1 MAIFDNIDVGNSRA
15 VIIIRASSGAGK
27 STFASFIQSLYPK
40 AVICCADDYFY
51 DKHGNYNFNASQ
63 LGAAHLNCKKK
74 FEFSL
79 DNGAECV
86 IVSNTNVK
94 SSEWKYYHDLAL
106 ERGYKVFFLVIENRH
121 GGKDCHGLSQETLKR
136 QKETIL
142 KNISL

>member
-1 MAIFDNIDVGNSRA
+1 MNITKSVLILKG
-15 VIIIRASSGAGK
+15 VSGSGK
-27 STFASFIQSLYPK
+27 SSFASFIQSLYPK
-40 AVICCADDYFY
+40 AVICCADDHFY

-86 IVSNTNVK
+86 IVANTNTAQR
-94 SSEWKYYHDLAL
+94 EWKYYHDLAL

-121 GGKDCHGLSQETLKR
+121 GGENIHRVPTDTLKR